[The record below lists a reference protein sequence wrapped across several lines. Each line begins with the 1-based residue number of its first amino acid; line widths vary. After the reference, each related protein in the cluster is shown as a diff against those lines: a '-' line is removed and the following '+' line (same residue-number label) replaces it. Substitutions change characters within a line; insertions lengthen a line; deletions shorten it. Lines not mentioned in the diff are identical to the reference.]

1 MSGDG
6 GTAVDA
12 RVEAIAAVLLSLAR
26 QDFTARAPVSAA
38 KDGIDALATGINMLA
53 EELSVAVVSRQQLEV
68 AYTSLRA
75 TQTALLHAGK
85 LAAIGQ
91 LASGV
96 AHEVNNPASWS
107 SLALE
112 LARKR
117 IAEVEASLASGPV
130 EPALIR
136 GVLEEVD
143 EHLERASEGIARIL
157 FVVGD
162 LRTFARTET
171 DTLHLMLLD
180 EVVLT
185 TRHLVEPS
193 VKEHVRL
200 VCELGD
206 VPPMR
211 GNPARLGQVVTNL
224 LVNAARAATR
234 DDGKLGTVVIRTS
247 HHGSDVLLVVDDD
260 GPGVPDEL
268 RDRVFDPFFTTDP
281 QGMGLGLS
289 LVAKIVD
296 QHGGAVHVERS
307 PLGGA
312 RFLVSFPAATGPV

>member
-6 GTAVDA
+6 GSTTDA
-12 RVEAIAAVLLSLAR
+12 RVEAIAAVLLALAR
-26 QDFTARAPVSAA
+26 QDFTARAPISDT
-38 KDGIDALATGINMLA
+38 KDGIDALAAGINMLA
-53 EELSVAVVSRQQLEV
+53 EALSGAVVSRQQLEL

-75 TQTALLHAGK
+75 TQTALVHAGK

-117 IAEVEASLASGPV
+117 VAELEASLASGPV
-130 EPALIR
+130 EPTVAR

-143 EHLERASEGIARIL
+143 DHLERASEGLSRIL

-171 DTLHLMLLD
+171 DTLHLMILD
-180 EVVLT
+180 EVVQT

-193 VKEHVRL
+193 VKDQVRI
-200 VCELGD
+200 VCELGA

-211 GNPARLGQVVTNL
+211 GNTARLGQVVTNL

-234 DDGKLGTVVIRTS
+234 DDGQLGTVAIRTS
-247 HHGSDVLLVVDDD
+247 QDGAHVLLVVEDD

-296 QHGGAVHVERS
+296 QHGGDVRVERS
-307 PLGGA
+307 SLGGA
-312 RFLVSFPAATGPV
+312 RFVVRFPAAAGPL